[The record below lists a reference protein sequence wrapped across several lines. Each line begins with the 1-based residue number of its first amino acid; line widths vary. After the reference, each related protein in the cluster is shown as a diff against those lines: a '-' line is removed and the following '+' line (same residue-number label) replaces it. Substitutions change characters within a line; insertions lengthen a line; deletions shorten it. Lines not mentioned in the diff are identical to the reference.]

1 MVTDRRMLGKANFQ
15 DEIHDYY
22 RSGDAQVATA

>member
-1 MVTDRRMLGKANFQ
+1 MVTDSKMLGKANFQ

-22 RSGDAQVATA
+22 CSGDLQVATA

>member
-1 MVTDRRMLGKANFQ
+1 MLGKANFQ